1 MKRFITLATIGL
13 IVAALVKQ
21 RQRVSELG
29 RQALSGRTAPDQ
41 WQRVQ
46 GLIRR
51 VLSRGTQET
60 SVSAEEN
67 KAVVRREMEEL
78 FNHTGNLDA
87 VEEIISPDYVSY
99 EPTSGETRGIEGARQ
114 FAATFRQAFPD
125 LQNTIEDM
133 VAEGD
138 KVVVRFRARG
148 THEGQ
153 TEAFGPAT
161 GKQMDITGITI
172 KRVSEGKIAEAWTNF
187 DALGM
192 MQQLG
197 LIPESAQTGS

>member
-1 MKRFITLATIGL
+1 MA
-13 IVAALVKQ
+13 V
-21 RQRVSELG
+21 
-29 RQALSGRTAPDQ
+29 
-41 WQRVQ
+41 
-46 GLIRR
+46 
-51 VLSRGTQET
+51 
-60 SVSAEEN
+60 EEN
-67 KAVVRREMEEL
+67 KAVVRREMAEL
-78 FNHTGNLDA
+78 FNHTGNLDL
-87 VEEIISPDYVSY
+87 VEEIIAPEYVSY

-138 KVVVRFRARG
+138 KVVVRFKARG
-148 THEGQ
+148 THDGE

-161 GKQMDITGITI
+161 GKQMEVTGITI
-172 KRVSEGKIAEAWTNF
+172 KRVSDGKIAEAWTNF

-197 LIPESAQTGS
+197 MIPEAAEQQT

>member
-1 MKRFITLATIGL
+1 M
-13 IVAALVKQ
+13 
-21 RQRVSELG
+21 S
-29 RQALSGRTAPDQ
+29 
-41 WQRVQ
+41 
-46 GLIRR
+46 
-51 VLSRGTQET
+51 
-60 SVSAEEN
+60 EEN

-87 VEEIISPDYVSY
+87 VEEIIGPDYVGY

-114 FAATFRQAFPD
+114 FAATYRDAFPD
-125 LQNTIEDM
+125 LENTIEDM

-148 THEGQ
+148 THQGE
-153 TEAFGPAT
+153 TKAFGPPT
-161 GKQMDITGITI
+161 GKQMDITGITL
-172 KRVSEGKIAEAWTNF
+172 KRISDGKIVESWTNF

-197 LIPESAQTGS
+197 HIPELAQGGS

>member
-1 MKRFITLATIGL
+1 M
-13 IVAALVKQ
+13 
-21 RQRVSELG
+21 
-29 RQALSGRTAPDQ
+29 
-41 WQRVQ
+41 
-46 GLIRR
+46 
-51 VLSRGTQET
+51 
-60 SVSAEEN
+60 SAEEN

-87 VEEIISPDYVSY
+87 VEELIATDYVSY

-114 FAATFRQAFPD
+114 FAATYRQAFPD
-125 LQNTIEDM
+125 LENTVEDM

-148 THEGQ
+148 THEGE

-161 GKQMDITGITI
+161 GKRMDITGITI
-172 KRVSEGKIAEAWTNF
+172 KRVVDGKIAEAWTNF

-197 LIPESAQTGS
+197 MIPEAAQQA